1 MERAIIMVLINVKDI
16 GAVGDG
22 VADDTSK
29 IIEAISMLRKSSW
42 TGLEGGGTLFFPA
55 GKYRV
60 TKTIRFVNHGIEI
73 IGEQAVNTL
82 IIPSNNF
89 VGDTV
94 FDFAFNGDETEWN
107 WSYIRNIRIR
117 NLGFL
122 GKESSVLANPP
133 DMIRMDKGYDL
144 NRFESLYFED
154 IFSTA
159 IKLINTIGVS
169 PTETVGQGTTI
180 QDLMIINK
188 TEKLSKATKPLIS
201 MENQNECYLNTIK
214 ILAGDKSWSEY
225 PKRTGLQLA
234 GCQGITLQANS
245 FSIMSSPAILIT
257 TAKTNYQTQCKG
269 IFIGSN
275 TFEDIKEEAISILG
289 EPDITTS
296 GGEILR
302 YNKMEN
308 VVISENR
315 HYGLRGEY
323 PIKVNYAVDII
334 IRDSVPITLG
344 SEARK
349 TLIYNNQAQNILDK
363 GVATIIYGAFD
374 DGSSQNWTVQNDVLL
389 NKVNPGITLQEK
401 AANQKFILKTGYKGV
416 AKYGFDFKHIHSNG
430 QEASIL
436 AWKDIVLSIDFMFK
450 MNPRTALPAAKEDKQ
465 GSLCFI
471 KADAT
476 KGETK
481 DSLYIC
487 MQDGGVGIYKWNKLM

>member
-1 MERAIIMVLINVKDI
+1 MKDI
-16 GAVGDG
+16 GAIGDG
-22 VADDTSK
+22 EADDTDK
-29 IIEAISMLRKSSW
+29 IILAISILRKSSW

-60 TKTIRFVNHGIEI
+60 TRTIRLVNHGIEI
-73 IGEQAVNTL
+73 VGEQAVNTL
-82 IIPSNNF
+82 IIPSKNF

-94 FDFAFNGDETEWN
+94 FDFTFKGPETEWS
-107 WSYIRNIRIR
+107 WSYIRNIRVR

-122 GKESSVLANPP
+122 GKESSILVNPP

-159 IKLINTIGVS
+159 IKLINTTREA

-180 QDLMIINK
+180 QDVMIINK
-188 TEKLSKATKPLIS
+188 TESLSKATKPLIS

-245 FSIMSSPAILIT
+245 FSIMSSPAIFIT
-257 TAKTNYQTQCKG
+257 TASTNYQMQCKG
-269 IFIGSN
+269 VFIESN
-275 TFEDIKEEAISILG
+275 TFEDIKAEAINILG
-289 EPDITTS
+289 EPDVIAS
-296 GGEILR
+296 NGEVSR

-315 HYGLRGEY
+315 HYGIKTEY
-323 PIKVNYAVDII
+323 PIKLNYTVDAI
-334 IRDSVPITLG
+334 IRDNIPISLG
-344 SEARK
+344 KEAWK
-349 TLIYNNQAQNILDK
+349 TLVYNNQTQNILDK
-363 GVATIIYGAFD
+363 GTSTISYGSFD
-374 DGSSQNWTVQNDVLL
+374 DSSPRSWTTQNDISI
-389 NKVNPGITLQEK
+389 NKLNPGVTLQEK
-401 AANQKFILKTGYKGV
+401 AANQKFILKTGYKGI

-430 QEASIL
+430 EEVSIL
-436 AWKDIVLSIDFMFK
+436 AWKDIVLSTDFMLK

-465 GSLCFI
+465 GALCFV